1 MLNNNTLSFKNDN
14 DSYVENFN
22 KRFNKEWNKM
32 KSKLDI
38 ITEDDY

>member
-1 MLNNNTLSFKNDN
+1 MLHNNLNFKNDN
-14 DSYVENFN
+14 DSYFENFN

-38 ITEDDY
+38 ITED

>member
-1 MLNNNTLSFKNDN
+1 MIHNGFDFKNDN

-32 KSKLDI
+32 KSELDI
-38 ITEDDY
+38 ISEDDF